1 MCGALLASPSSV
13 TMILSLECCVL
24 MRKSRRRA
32 AFREQV
38 VLGVAVLLDD
48 GLDCQQDNFLLVGM
62 HQYLGNHLVGMTQLA
77 SLTLFLQ
84 AAWAVNVGRT
94 EIAGAINSQ

>member
-1 MCGALLASPSSV
+1 
-13 TMILSLECCVL
+13 

-62 HQYLGNHLVGMTQLA
+62 HQYRGNHLVGIPQLA
-77 SLTLFLQ
+77 SFALFFQ
-84 AAWAVNVGRT
+84 AARAVNVGRA
-94 EIAGAINSQ
+94 EIAGAISSQ